1 MLVGS
6 VTKFLKGGLSPAHV
20 WVSVSLGF
28 LSGML
33 PDYGA
38 SAGLVAIVFLF
49 ASLIR
54 VNTGL
59 FALSFVVAKTLL
71 LLGLP
76 WLFALGHSALQG
88 LFGTALV
95 QAEPATSLGLVR
107 V

>member
-6 VTKFLKGGLSPAHV
+6 VTKFLKGGLSSAHV
-20 WVSVSLGF
+20 WVSVILGF
-28 LSGML
+28 LLGML

-76 WLFALGHSALQG
+76 
-88 LFGTALV
+88 
-95 QAEPATSLGLVR
+95 
-107 V
+107 